1 MRAYFGE
8 INQMLSDNSKA
19 ISRLNKLVD
28 HLQNYD
34 SNDSPETLA
43 HVISEAAAEIEM
55 IIDEME

>member
-1 MRAYFGE
+1 MGYFTA
-8 INQMLSDNSKA
+8 IDKMLNDNNKSIYK
-19 ISRLNKLVD
+19 LNKLVD